1 MQNGSNRHK
10 EKLCANAKPFI
21 SNKKIFVAA
30 LRCNPKRHNM
40 VFLWNFSCGQRI
52 ITGCQPRGVLLGMF
66 RVCFVQQDFA
76 YAS

>member
-1 MQNGSNRHK
+1 MAVIATKKNFVQMQNHLFQTK
-10 EKLCANAKPFI
+10 TF
-21 SNKKIFVAA
+21 FVAA

-52 ITGCQPRGVLLGMF
+52 ITGCQPGGVLLGMF

>member
-1 MQNGSNRHK
+1 MAVIATKKNFVQMQNHLFQTK
-10 EKLCANAKPFI
+10 TF
-21 SNKKIFVAA
+21 FVAA
-30 LRCNPKRHNM
+30 LHYNPKRHNM

>member
-1 MQNGSNRHK
+1 MAVIATKKNFVQMQNHLFQTK
-10 EKLCANAKPFI
+10 TF
-21 SNKKIFVAA
+21 FVAA

>member
-1 MQNGSNRHK
+1 MAVIATKKNFVQMQNHLFQTKTS
-10 EKLCANAKPFI
+10 
-21 SNKKIFVAA
+21 FVAA